1 MIRVNQALISEV
13 KRRLPKNVNPPV
25 TLDLLL
31 RQKAVER
38 LENKEDKEEKVDD
51 NLMNKKA
58 MEKFIKN
65 NLSKPF
71 SAIKRK
77 MNMRQSIITAKKRFI
92 NLNNITKK
100 FNTPFQIQHLIMD
113 YQRFLISKK
122 INKKLP
128 NFEINKEKKNVFVI
142 FKRNQS
148 CSSFNINRSNMSS
161 DGKYTFRSTFKNN
174 TINISN
180 NSIHPNK
187 SKNYSFYVEN
197 NLKHINNN
205 CGFSRNRKQIKP
217 NCYYN
222 KLHLQKLNK
231 NTKRQISPQFQLK

>member
-180 NSIHPNK
+180 NFFELI
-187 SKNYSFYVEN
+187 NY
-197 NLKHINNN
+197 
-205 CGFSRNRKQIKP
+205 C
-217 NCYYN
+217 
-222 KLHLQKLNK
+222 
-231 NTKRQISPQFQLK
+231 